1 MRISPL
7 KALAVAVVVLLT
19 AGLSAAAENGVV
31 TVVWRGPRRRIV

>member
-19 AGLSAAAENGVV
+19 AGLSAAAEDGS
-31 TVVWRGPRRRIV
+31 